1 MSEQT
6 SEKKSEKKVVGRT
19 VAIALGII
27 CIILV
32 VGLSGAILQI
42 FSLNS
47 QVSDLTDTLN
57 LGKSAVLVNNVT
69 FDVPPSSYQELTYPQ
84 VFMEP
89 APAQEITINHA
100 GYISVTIQST
110 TNDTYVRVIYSY
122 QGTDN
127 QTLNYDNQMS
137 VRTGEISVFPILPT
151 SFLEVRVIN
160 NNTDIEAKETVTIT
174 YYY

>member
-1 MSEQT
+1 L
-6 SEKKSEKKVVGRT
+6 SEKKVVRRS
-19 VAIALGII
+19 VVIVLGIV
-27 CIILV
+27 CIVLV
-32 VGLSGAILQI
+32 VGLFGAILQV

-57 LGKSAVLVNNVT
+57 LGKSTVLIDNVT

-84 VFMEP
+84 AFMTP
-89 APAQEITINHA
+89 DPAQETTINHA
-100 GYISVTIQST
+100 GYISVKIQST

-137 VRTGEISVFPILPT
+137 VRTDEISVFPVLPT
-151 SFLEVRVIN
+151 SFLEVRVGN
-160 NNTDIEAKETVTIT
+160 SNTNIEATENVTIT
-174 YYY
+174 YCY